1 MHCQTMKK
9 AMKRQRKGKEEHKMT
24 TEAFGTRL
32 RELRKAKG
40 FALRDLAAL
49 TEVDFTYL
57 SKLELGISPYSPSAW
72 LIHELARNLEANEDE
87 LTNLAGKVPPELKE
101 MMKGNPLLTQL
112 VWLLSE
118 RVLPDETYR
127 KMIEL
132 ARSSL
137 P

>member
-1 MHCQTMKK
+1 
-9 AMKRQRKGKEEHKMT
+9 MT

>member
-1 MHCQTMKK
+1 MST
-9 AMKRQRKGKEEHKMT
+9 R
-24 TEAFGTRL
+24 AFGERL

-40 FALRDLAAL
+40 FTLRDLAAL

-57 SKLELGISPYSPSAW
+57 SKLELGISHYSPSAW
-72 LIHELARNLEANEDE
+72 LVHELARNLEAEENE
-87 LTNLAGKVPPELKE
+87 LTNLAGKVPLELKE

-118 RVLPDETYR
+118 KTLPEETYR
-127 KMIEL
+127 SLIQI
-132 ARSSL
+132 AREAR